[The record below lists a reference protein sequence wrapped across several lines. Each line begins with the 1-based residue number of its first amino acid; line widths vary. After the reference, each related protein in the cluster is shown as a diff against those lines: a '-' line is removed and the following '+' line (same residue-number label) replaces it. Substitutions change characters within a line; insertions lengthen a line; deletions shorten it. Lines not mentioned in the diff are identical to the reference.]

1 MPAIGASP
9 TAAAVLVPRAMA
21 QLLTDHPGI
30 TMDFEETGSPVPMR
44 RLAAQRLHAA
54 VISVGHGHPLSRWW
68 PPISVSHSSPA
79 SRPRPSRGVPT
90 LTAADR
96 AWPGRATVVVTRRD
110 RPAALTALV
119 AALRDQAAHL
129 GHPDAIEPFG
139 AAGMTTFTSRR

>member
-1 MPAIGASP
+1 MVAADFGIALLPGVATAS
-9 TAAAVLVPRAMA
+9 VP
-21 QLLTDHPGI
+21 
-30 TMDFEETGSPVPMR
+30 
-44 RLAAQRLHAA
+44 
-54 VISVGHGHPLSRWW
+54 
-68 PPISVSHSSPA
+68 
-79 SRPRPSRGVPT
+79 RGVPA
-90 LTAADR
+90 LTVADR